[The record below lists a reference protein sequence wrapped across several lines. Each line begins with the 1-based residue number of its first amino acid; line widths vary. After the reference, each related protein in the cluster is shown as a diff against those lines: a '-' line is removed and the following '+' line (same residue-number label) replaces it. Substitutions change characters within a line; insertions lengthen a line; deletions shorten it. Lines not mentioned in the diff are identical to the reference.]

1 MSFLQ
6 LSDHTFAVYQSEHA
20 YRLEE
25 IDDDDDEDEEE
36 EVVETDD
43 DTYLESI
50 GGGALGL
57 DDDDDWSTS
66 ATSVRVV
73 KDEGS
78 SAPHH
83 ARTGKSNVQT
93 PPIQDRFCLSSHKQ
107 ARGSKA
113 IASTVTLDKSH
124 AIATLLYESLSD
136 ILSSSQRGLGI
147 SALGKVARNIDSLAS
162 AESRDAQK
170 DKLTDLLADE
180 ICGFNGPEHRSA
192 LSTSGPHSTPKE
204 AMTIGQQN
212 QLVDAIAGAFSKIEV
227 LLAADAA
234 DAMQGSIP
242 KATVNS
248 PRAIRADN
256 GKVTVSC
263 PTDKRRPSYY
273 SDVSSL
279 TSGTSTSLPYAPSTV
294 AKGPPPSKPSEP
306 SKAPSKPLGDYLGIA
321 LQDSFST
328 VRSLDSEEDA
338 LPKRPERHCSTRDL
352 ALHDSFTSFCSLDS
366 DDDKAPERPERCD
379 SFRVAKGGA
388 TAEKTAATTRAS
400 NDGPRRTGGRRKTDV
415 RVAAPQR
422 RRSFDEEI

>member
-1 MSFLQ
+1 MSFLH

-25 IDDDDDEDEEE
+25 IDDDDEE
-36 EVVETDD
+36 EVFETDD

-78 SAPHH
+78 SSPHY

-107 ARGSKA
+107 SRGSKA
-113 IASTVTLDKSH
+113 IASTVTLEKSH
-124 AIATLLYESLSD
+124 AIATLLYESLGD

-162 AESRDAQK
+162 AESRDVQK
-170 DKLTDLLADE
+170 EKLTDLLADE

-192 LSTSGPHSTPKE
+192 SSTSGPHSTPKD
-204 AMTIGQQN
+204 AMSMRQQN

-227 LLAADAA
+227 LLAADVS
-234 DAMQGSIP
+234 DATQGSTP
-242 KATVNS
+242 KAAVNE

-256 GKVTVSC
+256 RKITLSC

-279 TSGTSTSLPYAPSTV
+279 TSGTSTSLRYAPSTL
-294 AKGPPPSKPSEP
+294 AKGPSSEP
-306 SKAPSKPLGDYLGIA
+306 SKTPTKPLGDYLGIA

-366 DDDKAPERPERCD
+366 DDDRAPERPERCD
-379 SFRVAKGGA
+379 SFRATKGGA
-388 TAEKTAATTRAS
+388 TADKANTPTRAS

-422 RRSFDEEI
+422 RRSFDEEV